1 MDELNRKKEVRF
13 SLKKRIWVALAAGL
27 YPFFH
32 YYSNNFNIA
41 DSWQQFLFLF
51 SLCIVAPL
59 GIVFILPYIFRS
71 GWLKKLQPY
80 FLTAFNFL
88 YFTGLLGLLIFHF
101 RKGVFVLILSG
112 VGLLSL
118 VLYRFL
124 TKIIILQ
131 FLLAIMSLFTVI
143 PRLYFVYMYDDNWT
157 KISENI
163 DAVRFKKRPN
173 IYMIQPDGY
182 ANFSELRKPPYNYF
196 DTGFEDW
203 LTEKGFVNYRNFR
216 SNYFNTLSSNSST
229 FAMKHHYF
237 QNIHKSSSKTYGMV
251 KAIVGN
257 NNVLRILKNNDYKT
271 HLFTDNLFF
280 LINRKLEGYDFCNIP
295 QSRISFHKIYRLEDI
310 NILSDFEKIIKAQS
324 SDPNFYFIEKTIPG
338 HIRNS
343 KWASRGIEK
352 EREVYLEGVERA
364 DAWLMSLITLI
375 NEHDENP
382 LIIIMADHGG
392 YVGLKYTG
400 ERDERKLNEMEVST
414 MFSVLLSIKW
424 PIDVEPQN
432 IDLKTNVNLYRSLFY
447 YLSEDP
453 LLLKSY
459 QTDNSFIYTMENNFV
474 EVYQCLDENGVFGY
488 KKID

>member
-1 MDELNRKKEVRF
+1 M
-13 SLKKRIWVALAAGL
+13 
-27 YPFFH
+27 
-32 YYSNNFNIA
+32 
-41 DSWQQFLFLF
+41 FLFA
-51 SLCIVAPL
+51 LCILIPIGV
-59 GIVFILPYIFRS
+59 VVILPYIFNN
-71 GWLKKLQPY
+71 GWLKKLQNY
-80 FLTAFNFL
+80 YLTAFNFL

-101 RKGVFVLILSG
+101 RKGTFVLILLG

-118 VLYRFL
+118 VLYRYL

-131 FLLAIMSLFTVI
+131 FLLAAMSLFSLI
-143 PRLYFVYMYDDNWT
+143 PRLFFVFTYDDSW
-157 KISENI
+157 KQISENI
-163 DAVRFKKRPN
+163 DAVRFKEHPN
-173 IYMIQPDGY
+173 IYLIQPDGY
-182 ANFSELRKPPYNYF
+182 ANFSELRKPPYNHL

-203 LTEKGFVNYRNFR
+203 LIEEGFVNYRNFR

-237 QNIHKSSSKTYGMV
+237 QNIHKGSSKTYGMV
-251 KAIVGN
+251 KVIAGN
-257 NNVLRILKNNDYKT
+257 NNALRILKNNNYKT

-280 LINRKLEGYDFCNIP
+280 LINRKLAGYDFCNIP
-295 QSRISFHKIYRLEDI
+295 QSKISFHKISRLQEI
-310 NILSDFEKIIKAQS
+310 NIVSDFEKTIKAQG

-352 EREVYLEGVERA
+352 EREVYLEGVELA
-364 DAWLMSLITLI
+364 DAWLMSLIKVI
-375 NEHDENP
+375 NEHDKNP

-392 YVGLKYTG
+392 YVGLEYTG
-400 ERDERKLNEMEVST
+400 ERDERKLNETEISSMY
-414 MFSVLLSIKW
+414 SVLLSIKW
-424 PIDVEPQN
+424 PGDVEPQN
-432 IDLKTNVNLYRSLFY
+432 IDLKTNVNLFRSIFY
-447 YLSEDP
+447 DLSKNP

>member
-1 MDELNRKKEVRF
+1 LDKLNRKKEEKD
-13 SLKKRIWVALAAGL
+13 SLKKRIWVSLAAGL
-27 YPFFH
+27 YPFLH

-41 DSWQQFLFLF
+41 DSWQQFVFLF
-51 SLCIVAPL
+51 ALCILAPL
-59 GIVFILPYIFRS
+59 GIVFVLPYIFRS

-80 FLTAFNFL
+80 YLTAFNFL

-101 RKGVFVLILSG
+101 RKGIFALILLG

-131 FLLAIMSLFTVI
+131 FLMTIMSLFTIV
-143 PRLYFVYMYDDNWT
+143 PRLFFIFSYDDGWT
-157 KISENI
+157 KVSENI
-163 DAVRFKKRPN
+163 DVIAFQQRPN
-173 IYMIQPDGY
+173 IYFIQPDGY
-182 ANFSELRKPPYNYF
+182 ANFSDLRKPPYDHF
-196 DTGFEDW
+196 DTSFENW
-203 LTEKGFVNYRNFR
+203 LTENDFVNYGNFR

-237 QNIHKSSSKTYGMV
+237 QNIHKSSAKTYGMV
-251 KAIVGN
+251 KVIAGN
-257 NNVLRILKNNDYKT
+257 NNVLRILKANNYKT

-280 LINRKLEGYDFCNIP
+280 LINRKLDGYDFCNIP
-295 QSRISFHKIYRLEDI
+295 QSRISFHKISRLQDI
-310 NILSDFEKIIKAQS
+310 NIVSDFEKTIKAQS

-352 EREVYLEGVERA
+352 EREVYLEGIEHA
-364 DAWLMSLITLI
+364 NDWLTSLIKLI
-375 NEHDENP
+375 YEHDKDP

-392 YVGLKYTG
+392 YVGLKYSS
-400 ERDERKLNEMEVST
+400 ELDERKLNEMEVSS
-414 MFSVLLSIKW
+414 MFSILLSIKW
-424 PIDVEPQN
+424 PNNEVPQ
-432 IDLKTNVNLYRSLFY
+432 DLNFKSSVNLFRNLFS

-459 QTDNSFIYTMENNFV
+459 QADKSFIYTMENNFV
-474 EVYQCLDENGVFGY
+474 EVYQCLDENREYGY
-488 KKID
+488 VKLD